1 MTNSRSWIRVLVA
14 TSHAPHPEVSVC
26 IQKQSQLPVRRAAAC
41 PRMRKT
47 YPSSY
52 CVSTIHTPNSSKI
65 PGYSRRDDDE
75 ALSLSIRSIDYL
87 ITTGRLPS
95 RRVEGKILIPVSAV
109 RRFAREDHPDSVRT
123 AHVSDHAKA
132 GRHSSGSSSRFQPQS
147 EGLDD
152 AAPRAADTHRA
163 F

>member
-1 MTNSRSWIRVLVA
+1 VTL
-14 TSHAPHPEVSVC
+14 
-26 IQKQSQLPVRRAAAC
+26 AAAARWQR
-41 PRMRKT
+41 PAVRTVLEFPKKVRINFKARE
-47 YPSSY
+47 YL
-52 CVSTIHTPNSSKI
+52 HGR
-65 PGYSRRDDDE
+65 PGYVDLAA
-75 ALSLSIRSIDYL
+75 ALSRWC
-87 ITTGRLPS
+87 P

-152 AAPRAADTHRA
+152 AAPRAANTHRA